1 MFILVNIINDW
12 VIKTDSHKSNK
23 NTNEL
28 IPNEHFAMMP
38 DVLNLMERGFE
49 RLGRFVAKYPLVVI
63 ILCLLWS
70 GLSCIGFIFTTV
82 STNTYDIWDTNPTKN
97 PAGSQ
102 SVAHKEWISKLFGDN
117 LHTHTLIFSATD
129 LDEGNILSPEALKV
143 MLEIHNS
150 ISQERQTVSFQD
162 ICHR

>member
-1 MFILVNIINDW
+1 MFILVNIVNDRL
-12 VIKTDSHKSNK
+12 IMSDSRVSKKNK
-23 NTNEL
+23 NEL
-28 IPNEHFAMMP
+28 IPGEHFVTMP
-38 DVLNLMERGFE
+38 NMLNLMERGFE

-129 LDEGNILSPEALKV
+129 LDDGNILSPEALKV
-143 MLEIHNS
+143 MLEIHKS
-150 ISQERQTVSFQD
+150 ISRERQTVSFQD

>member
-1 MFILVNIINDW
+1 MFILVNIVNNW
-12 VIKTDSHKSNK
+12 LIKSDSHKSNNSK
-23 NTNEL
+23 NEL
-28 IPNEHFAMMP
+28 IPVEQFAMMP
-38 DVLNLMERGFE
+38 NMLNSMERGFE
-49 RLGRFVAKYPLVVI
+49 RLGRFIAKYPLVVI

-82 STNTYDIWDTNPTKN
+82 STNTYDIWNTNPTKN

-102 SVAHKEWISKLFGDN
+102 SVAHKEWISKLFGDD

-143 MLEIHNS
+143 MLQIHRS
-150 ISQERQTVSFQD
+150 ISRERQTVNFQD